1 MLEESRR
8 LTECRQAA
16 IDFVQPL
23 KSKVD
28 VETFRLEGERIESLY
43 RHTLAVLKQAEVDE
57 ETAPSNA
64 SPSGAAQNDE
74 ILEETA
80 SLGMTTSEEESMND
94 AQPDVKV

>member
-1 MLEESRR
+1 MMM
-8 LTECRQAA
+8 
-16 IDFVQPL
+16 V
-23 KSKVD
+23 V
-28 VETFRLEGERIESLY
+28 VFRY